1 MDKAEARQILR
12 DVLEEF
18 GARSYSDLAKLI
30 GKPEQREAIGAS
42 GAAYQVEIEAL
53 WDSNRGGDI
62 RLMAAID
69 DGGWRAFAPLTDSLI
84 VPPTA

>member
-1 MDKAEARQILR
+1 MCWRNSERVPIRTLPSSSANL
-12 DVLEEF
+12 
-18 GARSYSDLAKLI
+18 SSAK
-30 GKPEQREAIGAS
+30 AIGAS